1 MVSTYTKD
9 AIIVVDVQNDF
20 VDGSLGTDRG
30 VEVARGINTWLR
42 EVLSVDQGEDAEET
56 GEGSGARKAANSR
69 PLIVGTMDWHIKP
82 QGHFAPDGEE
92 PDYQNTWP
100 VHCVAD
106 THGAQICAEL
116 NSDLVDV
123 WFHKGEYTPAY
134 SGFEGHLAGE
144 DQTLQQWLNAHEVE
158 NVTIVGIATDFC
170 VRATALDALNA
181 GFHVCV
187 IEQLCSAVT
196 EQGGKSAIQELED
209 AGAEIIRD

>member
-1 MVSTYTKD
+1 MVSTQAKD

-30 VEVARGINTWLR
+30 LEVARGINAWLGGLVHA
-42 EVLSVDQGEDAEET
+42 EGEEAEASDGSSVA
-56 GEGSGARKAANSR
+56 SR
-69 PLIVGTMDWHIKP
+69 PLIVGTKDWHIKP
-82 QGHFAPDGEE
+82 EGHFAPEGEE
-92 PDYQNTWP
+92 PDYKDTWP

-106 THGAQICAEL
+106 THGAQVCAEL
-116 NSDLVDV
+116 NPELVDV
-123 WFHKGEYTPAY
+123 WFHKGEYTAAY

-144 DQTLQQWLNAHEVE
+144 EQTLLQWLNSHEVE

-181 GFHVCV
+181 GFHVRV

>member
-1 MVSTYTKD
+1 MVSTQARD

-30 VEVARGINTWLR
+30 LEVARGIDAWLGDL
-42 EVLSVDQGEDAEET
+42 VHAEEEEAEA
-56 GEGSGARKAANSR
+56 GAGSSAAAR
-69 PLIVGTMDWHIKP
+69 PLIVGTKDWHIKP
-82 QGHFAPDGEE
+82 EGHFAPEGEE
-92 PDYQNTWP
+92 PDYKDTWP

-106 THGAQICAEL
+106 THGAQVCAEL
-116 NSDLVDV
+116 DPELVDV

-181 GFHVCV
+181 GFHVRV

>member
-1 MVSTYTKD
+1 MVSTQAKD

-30 VEVARGINTWLR
+30 LEVARGINTWLGGLVHA
-42 EVLSVDQGEDAEET
+42 EGEEAEASDGSSVA
-56 GEGSGARKAANSR
+56 SR
-69 PLIVGTMDWHIKP
+69 PLIVGTKDWHIKP
-82 QGHFAPDGEE
+82 EGHFAPEGEE
-92 PDYQNTWP
+92 PDYKDTWP

-106 THGAQICAEL
+106 THGAQVCAEL
-116 NSDLVDV
+116 NPELVDV
-123 WFHKGEYTPAY
+123 WFHKGEYTAAY

-144 DQTLQQWLNAHEVE
+144 EQTLQQWLNSHEVE

-181 GFHVCV
+181 GFHVRI

>member
-1 MVSTYTKD
+1 MVSTQAKD

-30 VEVARGINTWLR
+30 LEVARGINAWLGGLVHA
-42 EVLSVDQGEDAEET
+42 EGEEAEASDGSSVA
-56 GEGSGARKAANSR
+56 SR
-69 PLIVGTMDWHIKP
+69 PLIVGTKDWHIKP
-82 QGHFAPDGEE
+82 EGHFAPEGEE
-92 PDYQNTWP
+92 PDYKDTWP

-106 THGAQICAEL
+106 THGAQVCAEL
-116 NSDLVDV
+116 NPELVDV
-123 WFHKGEYTPAY
+123 WFHKGEYTAAY

-144 DQTLQQWLNAHEVE
+144 EQTLQQWLNSHEVE

-170 VRATALDALNA
+170 VRATALDAMNA
-181 GFHVCV
+181 GLHVRV

>member
-1 MVSTYTKD
+1 MVSTQAKD
-9 AIIVVDVQNDF
+9 AIIVVDLQNDF

-30 VEVARGINTWLR
+30 LEVARGINAWLGGLVHA
-42 EVLSVDQGEDAEET
+42 EGEEAEASDGSSVA
-56 GEGSGARKAANSR
+56 SR
-69 PLIVGTMDWHIKP
+69 PLIVGTKDWHIKP
-82 QGHFAPDGEE
+82 EGHFAPEGEE
-92 PDYQNTWP
+92 PDYKDTWP

-106 THGAQICAEL
+106 THGAQVCAEL
-116 NSDLVDV
+116 NPELVDV
-123 WFHKGEYTPAY
+123 WFHKGEYTAAY

-144 DQTLQQWLNAHEVE
+144 EQTLQQWLNSHEVE

-181 GFHVCV
+181 GFHVRI

>member
-1 MVSTYTKD
+1 MVSTQAKD

-20 VDGSLGTDRG
+20 VDGSLGTERG
-30 VEVARGINTWLR
+30 LEVARGINAWLGGLVHA
-42 EVLSVDQGEDAEET
+42 EGEEAEASDGSSVA
-56 GEGSGARKAANSR
+56 SR
-69 PLIVGTMDWHIKP
+69 PLIVGTKDWHIKP
-82 QGHFAPDGEE
+82 EGHFAPEGEE
-92 PDYQNTWP
+92 PDYKDTWP

-106 THGAQICAEL
+106 THGAQVCAEL
-116 NSDLVDV
+116 NPELVDV
-123 WFHKGEYTPAY
+123 WFHKGEYTAAY

-144 DQTLQQWLNAHEVE
+144 EQTLQQWLNSHEVE

-181 GFHVCV
+181 GFHVRI

>member
-1 MVSTYTKD
+1 MGSTQAKD

-30 VEVARGINTWLR
+30 LEVARGINTWLGSLVHA
-42 EVLSVDQGEDAEET
+42 EGEESEA
-56 GEGSGARKAANSR
+56 GVGSPAAAR
-69 PLIVGTMDWHIKP
+69 PLIVGTKDWHIKP
-82 QGHFAPDGEE
+82 EGHFAPEGEE
-92 PDYQNTWP
+92 PDYKDTWP

-106 THGAQICAEL
+106 THGAQVCAEL
-116 NSDLVDV
+116 DPELVDV

-181 GFHVCV
+181 GFHVRV

-209 AGAEIIRD
+209 AGAEIIRG

>member
-1 MVSTYTKD
+1 MVSTQVKD
-9 AIIVVDVQNDF
+9 AIVVVDVQNDF

-30 VEVARGINTWLR
+30 LEVARGINAWLGGLVHT
-42 EVLSVDQGEDAEET
+42 EEEEAEADA
-56 GEGSGARKAANSR
+56 GSPAAAR
-69 PLIVGTMDWHIKP
+69 PLIVGTKDWHIRP
-82 QGHFAPDGEE
+82 EGHFAPEGEE
-92 PDYQNTWP
+92 PDYKDTWP

-106 THGAQICAEL
+106 THGAQVCAEL
-116 NSDLVDV
+116 NPELVDA
-123 WFHKGEYTPAY
+123 WFHKGEYTAAY
-134 SGFEGHLAGE
+134 SGFEGHLADE
-144 DQTLQQWLNAHEVE
+144 EQTLQQWLNFHEVE

-181 GFHVCV
+181 GFHVRI

>member
-1 MVSTYTKD
+1 MVSTQAKD

-20 VDGSLGTDRG
+20 VDGSLGTERG
-30 VEVARGINTWLR
+30 LEVARGINAWLGGLVHA
-42 EVLSVDQGEDAEET
+42 EGEEAETDDGSSVV
-56 GEGSGARKAANSR
+56 SL
-69 PLIVGTMDWHIKP
+69 PLIVGTKDWHIKP
-82 QGHFAPDGEE
+82 EGHFAPEGEE
-92 PDYQNTWP
+92 PDYIDTWP

-106 THGAQICAEL
+106 THGAQVCAEL
-116 NSDLVDV
+116 NPELVDV
-123 WFHKGEYTPAY
+123 WFHKGEYTAAY

-144 DQTLQQWLNAHEVE
+144 EQTLQQWLNSHEVE

-181 GFHVCV
+181 GFHVRV
-187 IEQLCSAVT
+187 IQQLCSAVT

>member
-1 MVSTYTKD
+1 MVNTHSKK

-20 VDGSLGTDRG
+20 VDGSLGTARG
-30 VEVARGINTWLR
+30 VDVARGINAWLR
-42 EVLSVDQGEDAEET
+42 KVVGVDGEAV
-56 GEGSGARKAANSR
+56 ASR
-69 PLIVGTMDWHIKP
+69 PPIVGTLDWHINPK
-82 QGHFAPDGEE
+82 GHFAPEGEE
-92 PDYQNTWP
+92 PDYKNTWP

-106 THGAQICAEL
+106 THGAQVCAEL
-116 NSDLVDV
+116 NPELVDV
-123 WFHKGEYTPAY
+123 WFHKGEYTAAY

-144 DQTLQQWLNAHEVE
+144 EQTLQQWLNSHEVE

-181 GFHVCV
+181 GFHVRV

>member
-1 MVSTYTKD
+1 MVSTQVKD
-9 AIIVVDVQNDF
+9 AIVVVDVQNDF

-30 VEVARGINTWLR
+30 LEVARGINAWLGGLVHT
-42 EVLSVDQGEDAEET
+42 EEEEAEADA
-56 GEGSGARKAANSR
+56 GSPAAAR
-69 PLIVGTMDWHIKP
+69 PLIVGTKDWHIRP
-82 QGHFAPDGEE
+82 EGHFAPEGEE
-92 PDYQNTWP
+92 PDYKDTWP

-106 THGAQICAEL
+106 THGAQVCAEL
-116 NSDLVDV
+116 NPELVDV
-123 WFHKGEYTPAY
+123 WFHKGEYTAAY

-144 DQTLQQWLNAHEVE
+144 EQTLQQWLNSHEVE

>member
-1 MVSTYTKD
+1 MVSTQVKD
-9 AIIVVDVQNDF
+9 AIVVVDVQNDF

-30 VEVARGINTWLR
+30 LEVARGINAWLGGLVHT
-42 EVLSVDQGEDAEET
+42 EEEEAEADA
-56 GEGSGARKAANSR
+56 GSPAAAR
-69 PLIVGTMDWHIKP
+69 PLIVGTKDWQIRP
-82 QGHFAPDGEE
+82 EGHFAPEGEE
-92 PDYQNTWP
+92 PDYKDTWP

-106 THGAQICAEL
+106 THGAQVCAEL
-116 NSDLVDV
+116 NPELVDA
-123 WFHKGEYTPAY
+123 WFHKGEYTAAY
-134 SGFEGHLAGE
+134 SGFEGHLADE
-144 DQTLQQWLNAHEVE
+144 EQTLQQWLNFHEVE

>member
-1 MVSTYTKD
+1 MVSTQAKD

-30 VEVARGINTWLR
+30 LEVARGINAWLGGLVHA
-42 EVLSVDQGEDAEET
+42 EGEEAEASDGSSVA
-56 GEGSGARKAANSR
+56 SR
-69 PLIVGTMDWHIKP
+69 PLIVGTKDWHIKP
-82 QGHFAPDGEE
+82 EGHFAPEGEE
-92 PDYQNTWP
+92 PDYKDTWP

-106 THGAQICAEL
+106 THGAQVCAEL
-116 NSDLVDV
+116 NPELVDV
-123 WFHKGEYTPAY
+123 WFHKGEYTAAY

-144 DQTLQQWLNAHEVE
+144 EQTLQQWLNSHELE

-181 GFHVCV
+181 GFHVRI

>member
-1 MVSTYTKD
+1 MGSTQAKD

-30 VEVARGINTWLR
+30 LEVARGINTWLGSLVHA
-42 EVLSVDQGEDAEET
+42 EGEESEA
-56 GEGSGARKAANSR
+56 GVGSPAAAR
-69 PLIVGTMDWHIKP
+69 PLIVGTKDWHIKP
-82 QGHFAPDGEE
+82 EGHFAPEGEE
-92 PDYQNTWP
+92 PDYKDTWP

-106 THGAQICAEL
+106 THGAQVCAEL
-116 NSDLVDV
+116 NPELVDV

-181 GFHVCV
+181 GFHVRV

>member
-1 MVSTYTKD
+1 MGSTQAKD

-30 VEVARGINTWLR
+30 LEVARGINTWLGGLVHA
-42 EVLSVDQGEDAEET
+42 EGEESEA
-56 GEGSGARKAANSR
+56 GVGSPAAAR
-69 PLIVGTMDWHIKP
+69 PLIVGTKDWHIKP
-82 QGHFAPDGEE
+82 EGHFAPEGEE
-92 PDYQNTWP
+92 PDYKDTWP

-106 THGAQICAEL
+106 THGAQVCAEL
-116 NSDLVDV
+116 NPELVDV

-181 GFHVCV
+181 GFHVRV

-209 AGAEIIRD
+209 AGAEIIRG

>member
-1 MVSTYTKD
+1 MVSTQAKD

-30 VEVARGINTWLR
+30 LEVARGINAWLGGLVHA
-42 EVLSVDQGEDAEET
+42 EGEEAEASDGSSVA
-56 GEGSGARKAANSR
+56 SR
-69 PLIVGTMDWHIKP
+69 PLIVGTKDWHIKP
-82 QGHFAPDGEE
+82 EGHFAPEGEE
-92 PDYQNTWP
+92 PDYKDTWP

-106 THGAQICAEL
+106 THGAQVCAEL
-116 NSDLVDV
+116 NPELVDV
-123 WFHKGEYTPAY
+123 WFHKGEYTAAY

-144 DQTLQQWLNAHEVE
+144 EQTLQQWLNSHEVE

-181 GFHVCV
+181 GFHVRI

>member
-1 MVSTYTKD
+1 MVNTHSKK

-20 VDGSLGTDRG
+20 VDGSLGTARG
-30 VEVARGINTWLR
+30 VDVARGINAWLR
-42 EVLSVDQGEDAEET
+42 KVVGVDGEAV
-56 GEGSGARKAANSR
+56 ASR
-69 PLIVGTMDWHIKP
+69 PPIVGTLDWHINPK
-82 QGHFAPDGEE
+82 GHFAPEGEE
-92 PDYQNTWP
+92 PDYKNTWP

-106 THGAQICAEL
+106 THGAQVCAEL
-116 NSDLVDV
+116 NPELVDA
-123 WFHKGEYTPAY
+123 WFHKGEYTAAY

-144 DQTLQQWLNAHEVE
+144 EQTLQQWLNSHEVE

-181 GFHVCV
+181 GFHVRV

>member
-1 MVSTYTKD
+1 MVSTQVKD
-9 AIIVVDVQNDF
+9 AIVVVDVQNDF

-30 VEVARGINTWLR
+30 LEVARGINAWLGGLVHT
-42 EVLSVDQGEDAEET
+42 EEEEADA
-56 GEGSGARKAANSR
+56 GSPAAAR
-69 PLIVGTMDWHIKP
+69 PLIVGTKDWHIRP
-82 QGHFAPDGEE
+82 EGHFAPEGEE
-92 PDYQNTWP
+92 PDYKDTWP

-106 THGAQICAEL
+106 THGAQVCAEL
-116 NSDLVDV
+116 NPELVDA
-123 WFHKGEYTPAY
+123 WFHKGEYTAAY
-134 SGFEGHLAGE
+134 SGFEGHLADE
-144 DQTLQQWLNAHEVE
+144 EQTLQQWLNFHEVE

-181 GFHVCV
+181 GFHVRV

>member
-1 MVSTYTKD
+1 MVSTQAKD

-30 VEVARGINTWLR
+30 LEVARGINAWLGGLVHTD
-42 EVLSVDQGEDAEET
+42 EEEAEA
-56 GEGSGARKAANSR
+56 GVGSPAAAR
-69 PLIVGTMDWHIKP
+69 PLIVGTKDWHIKP
-82 QGHFAPDGEE
+82 EGHFAPEGEE
-92 PDYQNTWP
+92 PDYKDTWP

-106 THGAQICAEL
+106 THGAQVCAEL
-116 NSDLVDV
+116 NPELVDV
-123 WFHKGEYTPAY
+123 WFHKGEYTAAY

-144 DQTLQQWLNAHEVE
+144 EQTLQQWLNSHEVE

-181 GFHVCV
+181 GFHVRV

-196 EQGGKSAIQELED
+196 EQGGKSAFQELED

>member
-1 MVSTYTKD
+1 MGSTQAKD

-30 VEVARGINTWLR
+30 LEVARGINTWLGGLVHA
-42 EVLSVDQGEDAEET
+42 EGEEAETDDGSSVV
-56 GEGSGARKAANSR
+56 SL
-69 PLIVGTMDWHIKP
+69 PLIVGTKDWHIKP
-82 QGHFAPDGEE
+82 EGHFAPEGEE
-92 PDYQNTWP
+92 PDYIDTWP
-100 VHCVAD
+100 AHCVAD
-106 THGAQICAEL
+106 THGAQVCAEL
-116 NSDLVDV
+116 NPELVDV
-123 WFHKGEYTPAY
+123 WFHKGEYTAAY

-144 DQTLQQWLNAHEVE
+144 EQTLQQWLNSHEVE

-181 GFHVCV
+181 GFHVRV

-196 EQGGKSAIQELED
+196 EQGGRSAIQELED

>member
-1 MVSTYTKD
+1 MVSTQVKD
-9 AIIVVDVQNDF
+9 AIVVVDVQNDF

-30 VEVARGINTWLR
+30 LEVARGINAWLGGLVHT
-42 EVLSVDQGEDAEET
+42 EEEEAEAEA
-56 GEGSGARKAANSR
+56 GSPAAAR
-69 PLIVGTMDWHIKP
+69 PLIVGTKDWHIRP
-82 QGHFAPDGEE
+82 EGHFAPEGEE
-92 PDYQNTWP
+92 PDYKDTWP

-106 THGAQICAEL
+106 THGAQVCAEL
-116 NSDLVDV
+116 NPELVDA
-123 WFHKGEYTPAY
+123 WFHKGEYTAAY
-134 SGFEGHLAGE
+134 SGFEGHLADE
-144 DQTLQQWLNAHEVE
+144 EQTLQQWLNFHEVE

-181 GFHVCV
+181 GFHVRI

>member
-1 MVSTYTKD
+1 MGSTQAKD

-30 VEVARGINTWLR
+30 LEVARGINTWLGSLVHA
-42 EVLSVDQGEDAEET
+42 EGEESEA
-56 GEGSGARKAANSR
+56 GVGSPAAAR
-69 PLIVGTMDWHIKP
+69 PLIVGTKDWHIKP
-82 QGHFAPDGEE
+82 EGHFAPEGEE
-92 PDYQNTWP
+92 PDYKDTWP

-106 THGAQICAEL
+106 THGAQVCAEL
-116 NSDLVDV
+116 DPELVDV

-181 GFHVCV
+181 GFHVRV

>member
-1 MVSTYTKD
+1 MVSTQAKD

-20 VDGSLGTDRG
+20 VDGSLGTERG
-30 VEVARGINTWLR
+30 LEVARGINAWLGGLAHA
-42 EVLSVDQGEDAEET
+42 EGEEAEASDGSSVA
-56 GEGSGARKAANSR
+56 SR
-69 PLIVGTMDWHIKP
+69 PLIVGTKDWHIKP
-82 QGHFAPDGEE
+82 EGHFAPEGEE
-92 PDYQNTWP
+92 PDYIDTWP
-100 VHCVAD
+100 AHCVAD
-106 THGAQICAEL
+106 THGAQVCAEL
-116 NSDLVDV
+116 NPELVDV
-123 WFHKGEYTPAY
+123 WFHKGEYTAAY

-144 DQTLQQWLNAHEVE
+144 EQTLQQWLNSHEVE

-181 GFHVCV
+181 GFHVRV

>member
-1 MVSTYTKD
+1 MVSTQAKD

-20 VDGSLGTDRG
+20 VDGSLGTERG
-30 VEVARGINTWLR
+30 LEVARGINAWLGGLVHA
-42 EVLSVDQGEDAEET
+42 EGEEAETDDGSSVV
-56 GEGSGARKAANSR
+56 SL
-69 PLIVGTMDWHIKP
+69 PLIVGTKDWHIKP
-82 QGHFAPDGEE
+82 EGHFAPEGEE
-92 PDYQNTWP
+92 PDYIDTWP
-100 VHCVAD
+100 AHCVAD
-106 THGAQICAEL
+106 THGAQVCAEL
-116 NSDLVDV
+116 NPELVDV
-123 WFHKGEYTPAY
+123 WFHKGEYTAAY

-144 DQTLQQWLNAHEVE
+144 EQTLQQWLNSHEVE

-181 GFHVCV
+181 GFHVRV

>member
-1 MVSTYTKD
+1 MVSTQAKD

-30 VEVARGINTWLR
+30 LEVARGINAWLGGLVHTD
-42 EVLSVDQGEDAEET
+42 EEEAEA
-56 GEGSGARKAANSR
+56 GVGSPAAAR
-69 PLIVGTMDWHIKP
+69 PLIVGTKDWHIKP
-82 QGHFAPDGEE
+82 EGHFAPEGEE
-92 PDYQNTWP
+92 PDYKDTWP

-106 THGAQICAEL
+106 THGAQVCAEL
-116 NSDLVDV
+116 NPELVDV
-123 WFHKGEYTPAY
+123 WFHKGEYTAAY

-144 DQTLQQWLNAHEVE
+144 EQILQQWLNSHEVE

-181 GFHVCV
+181 GFHVRV

>member
-1 MVSTYTKD
+1 MVSTQAKD

-30 VEVARGINTWLR
+30 LEVARGINAWLGGLVHA
-42 EVLSVDQGEDAEET
+42 EGEEAEASDGSSVA
-56 GEGSGARKAANSR
+56 SR
-69 PLIVGTMDWHIKP
+69 PLIVGTKDWHIKP
-82 QGHFAPDGEE
+82 EGHFAPEGEE
-92 PDYQNTWP
+92 PDYKDTWP

-106 THGAQICAEL
+106 THGAQVCAEL
-116 NSDLVDV
+116 NPELVDV
-123 WFHKGEYTPAY
+123 WFHKGEYTAAY

-144 DQTLQQWLNAHEVE
+144 EQTLQQWLNSHELE

-181 GFHVCV
+181 GFHVRI

-196 EQGGKSAIQELED
+196 EQAGKSAIQELED